1 MKSVPGPLT
10 FAQYFALTKGQR
22 ITRRNAMASRPSGF
36 DWANEQ
42 KADVAEYALRN
53 PWVSQVLG
61 PSACVH
67 VIEGEDAIS
76 FVFLRSP

>member
-1 MKSVPGPLT
+1 MKSAPAPLT

-22 ITRRNAMASRPSGF
+22 ITRRSALASRPSGF

-53 PWVSQVLG
+53 PWVLQALG
-61 PSACVH
+61 SAPRVH

-76 FVFLRSP
+76 FVFLRAS